1 MQQLTSKYIFIK
13 AVIDGKIV
21 INKKKKDEIVAQLEK
36 FDKIIKVD
44 GSYSYLL
51 SMQLY
56 SLTHEKLEELK
67 SLTES
72 KKAELNEVNSTTI
85 QQMWLDD
92 LADLKKVLK

>member
-44 GSYSYLL
+44 GSYNYLL

-67 SLTES
+67 SLIES
-72 KKAELNEVNSTTI
+72 KKAELNEVKNTTI
-85 QQMWLDD
+85 
-92 LADLKKVLK
+92 